1 MFHLGFLRKTLVSGA
16 FYMSCKE
23 PVKALI
29 AFDASSIPA
38 SDDSLFLI
46 YGETTISTAFN
57 FYGKPAEDD
66 YKGHKLYIPPS

>member
-1 MFHLGFLRKTLVSGA
+1 
-16 FYMSCKE
+16 MSCKE

-66 YKGHKLYIPPS
+66 YKGHKLYIPPSWNWTLDFLKLGYGGYKI